1 MTNVANS
8 NQLSDFKGIQTNEV
22 YMRQKVE
29 RYYNLG
35 VSLSRVLGLFD
46 SINLVQ
52 YLLNLL
58 EEYEVY
64 ITIQGNQMLNQM
76 T

>member
-1 MTNVANS
+1 MKA
-8 NQLSDFKGIQTNEV
+8 KI
-22 YMRQKVE
+22 E

-35 VSLSRVLGLFD
+35 VSLSRVLGLHD
-46 SINLVQ
+46 CVNVVH

-64 ITIQGNQMLNQM
+64 IHMQNNQV
-76 T
+76 

>member
-1 MTNVANS
+1 MKA
-8 NQLSDFKGIQTNEV
+8 KI
-22 YMRQKVE
+22 E

-35 VSLSRVLGLFD
+35 VSLSRLLGLHD
-46 SINLVQ
+46 CVNVVH

-64 ITIQGNQMLNQM
+64 IHMQNNQVQYEIARGYQS
-76 T
+76 